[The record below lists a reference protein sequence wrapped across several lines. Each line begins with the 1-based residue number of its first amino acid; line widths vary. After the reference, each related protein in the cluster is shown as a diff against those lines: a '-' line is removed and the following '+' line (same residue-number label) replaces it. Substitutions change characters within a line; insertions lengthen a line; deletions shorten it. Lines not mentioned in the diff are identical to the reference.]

1 MGYVVDFYRKENGE
15 CPVELFIDSLDM
27 KLQAKALRVIN
38 MLKAYG
44 NTLREPYSKPLKG
57 GIFEL
62 RTSFGSDTIR
72 LLYFFSDGHLVVLTN
87 GFAKKTQKTPP
98 GEIEM
103 ALRYKADWIRR
114 KKNG

>member
-1 MGYVVDFYRKENGE
+1 MVPFPIDDIVYMQYHNHGRGVVDFYRKENGE

-72 LLYFFSDGHLVVLTN
+72 LFFSRMDTLLYLQTVSPRRLRRHLRE
-87 GFAKKTQKTPP
+87 K
-98 GEIEM
+98 
-103 ALRYKADWIRR
+103 
-114 KKNG
+114 

>member
-44 NTLREPYSKPLKG
+44 NTLREPYSKPRKG

-62 RTSFGSDTIR
+62 RTSFCIPTAEMDRKSDN
-72 LLYFFSDGHLVVLTN
+72 SG
-87 GFAKKTQKTPP
+87 
-98 GEIEM
+98 
-103 ALRYKADWIRR
+103 
-114 KKNG
+114 